1 MTRKIDVAVF
11 GAGYVGLVS
20 AAGLAAIGHN
30 VVCVDIDA
38 NKVSKL
44 IDGEI
49 PFYEPGLSD
58 LVVKCVANGSL
69 RFTSLPKNAIAHG
82 EVLIIAVGTPPLE
95 DGTADLSQVLS
106 VANTIGGQLKKYAV
120 VVVKSTVP
128 VGTSDLVTNE
138 IARAMHE
145 NSFSVDFAVASNPEF
160 LKEGDAVNDFMKP
173 DRIVVGT
180 NDQLA
185 IEILRE
191 MYRPLCLNENTLM
204 VMDARSSE
212 LCKYASNAMLATRI
226 SFMNEMANLADC
238 VGADINEVRRVMA
251 ADPRI
256 GAKYLN
262 AGAGFGGSCFP
273 KDLRAIAAMGDEHGC
288 SLDLVAS
295 VISVNAAQ
303 QSVLLEKAKYAIGSL
318 KGKRCAVWGLS
329 FKPDT
334 DDVREAPAVALIH
347 SLIAEGATVVAH
359 DPLVSWLSMYSSLP
373 TEIFSIVDSPYEA
386 VVGADVLFLVTEWE
400 QFRNLDV
407 SQLVEKMQ
415 NPVIIDGRNLWSNI
429 DFSQTEAKY
438 IGIGRHSLTTNKA
451 SASVQLLAG

>member
-1 MTRKIDVAVF
+1 MTRKINVSVF

-49 PFYEPGLSD
+49 PFYEPGLSE
-58 LVVKCVANGSL
+58 LVLKCVANSSL

-106 VANTIGGQLKKYAV
+106 VANTIGGQLEKYAV

-145 NSFSVDFAVASNPEF
+145 KSLSVDFAVASNPEF

-185 IEILRE
+185 VEILRE
-191 MYRPLCLNENTLM
+191 MYQPLCVNENTLM

-295 VISVNAAQ
+295 VISVNDAQ

-373 TEIFSIVDSPYEA
+373 TEIFSIVDSPYAA

-407 SQLVEKMQ
+407 SQLIEKMQ
-415 NPVIIDGRNLWSNI
+415 NPLIIDGRNLWSNI
-429 DFSQTEAKY
+429 DFSQTDAKY
-438 IGIGRHSLTTNKA
+438 IGIGRHSLVAKKA
-451 SASVQLLAG
+451 STSVQLLAG